1 LQRIGFIL
9 LALLLV
15 LWVGPGILLT
25 ENPSSTADIETV
37 SEAQQM
43 EIETPAATGSKAT
56 TPGFT
61 LDAKGA
67 VLMDPLTGEVL
78 WEKNAHERY
87 YPASMTK
94 LMTMVVAMDMVAN
107 GQAHLEEEVITSERA
122 ESFGGSEVFL
132 ATGETFPLEQM
143 LIAIAVASA
152 NDAAVAIAEH
162 LAGSEEAFVEMMNA
176 KVKELGLKNTNF
188 TNCHGLHDDQNYTSA
203 YDMAVIARYAL
214 KYPKI
219 REWTSIKQYT
229 FRNEPLSILDNT
241 NKMLYWYPGTDGFK
255 TGFTDAA
262 GLNLVSTVER
272 DNLRLIAVVMGVEI
286 PRGNFTESM
295 KLYNWAFKQWA
306 CKLLYN
312 PGQVVCTIPVGKGKK
327 EQVSLTVKEKV
338 GARVSRIP
346 SKAEKVTA
354 RADLPAVINAP
365 IKEGQKIGQVT
376 VFRDGKE
383 INRIDLVAREA
394 VARATLGQQV
404 VRVIKSV
411 FTIRQ

>member
-1 LQRIGFIL
+1 MQRIGFIL

-15 LWVGPGILLT
+15 LLVGPGILLT
-25 ENPSSTADIETV
+25 ENPSSTADIEAV

-43 EIETPAATGSKAT
+43 EIETPATTGSKAT
-56 TPGFT
+56 TPGLT
-61 LDAKGA
+61 LEAKGA
-67 VLMDPLTGEVL
+67 ILMDPLTGEVL

-107 GQAHLEEEVITSERA
+107 GRAHLEEEVTTSERA

-132 ATGETFPLEQM
+132 AAGETFPLEQM

-229 FRNEPLSILDNT
+229 FRKEPLSILDNT

-262 GLNLVSTVER
+262 GLNLASTVER

-306 CKLLYN
+306 FKLLYN
-312 PGQVVCTIPVGKGKK
+312 PGQVVCTVPVGKGKK
-327 EQVSLTVKEKV
+327 EQVSLTVEEKV

-346 SKAEKVTA
+346 SKEEKVTA

-383 INRIDLVAREA
+383 INRIDLVARES

-404 VRVIKSV
+404 VRAIRSV